1 MAILAV
7 AIFTLSAQTGRTI
20 QSPGLDVVGFGYD
33 VFGKYADMAS
43 KKPVRIFDLVGSRVE
58 PIGTDSF
65 AVPDNIYLEPVVDH
79 RVSIVEG
86 SSVREYAKNLSVTA
100 GLSYDGLLFKASVE
114 SNISTS
120 ESENVQRFYY
130 TYMDSNVMWRISMDT
145 INMDALRR
153 RMSAQARQEI
163 DTLDPALVFA
173 KYGTHYI
180 ASAYLGGRADY
191 TTSSVISDKVST
203 ASLKIA
209 IEAGYK
215 AISGK
220 TELNADQK
228 KTLQDAETKSEL
240 RVVGGNARY
249 VNNIRD
255 YDQYVKWADGIEGRP
270 VLCDFDPSSLRPIW
284 ELAAAPARRQQLENA
299 FMELLKTN
307 PLPKELVNLG
317 AVSRSLYMVQSK
329 TEGKYWDLPDY
340 HMGAKTAG
348 APVQLYQSDR
358 ITQPYEGA
366 DRFIKVLPN
375 TVESGW
381 VFLQPQHSDYVVEI
395 AGGVKTKGA
404 IIQLGAQSLKN
415 QACQFKM
422 EPVSD
427 EKDTYYLQS
436 RVSGQYLEAV
446 RGSSGI
452 VQMPFTGGEAQSGYS
467 FRPIPPCIWLR
478 LSAPISLLNLT
489 PEANIGIS
497 PAPIH
502 RSAADRSR
510 SGTTS
515 LHQDRPTGSSNC
527 VLSTACGIR

>member
-180 ASAYLGGRADY
+180 ASAYLGGRAD
-191 TTSSVISDKVST
+191 
-203 ASLKIA
+203 
-209 IEAGYK
+209 
-215 AISGK
+215 
-220 TELNADQK
+220 
-228 KTLQDAETKSEL
+228 
-240 RVVGGNARY
+240 
-249 VNNIRD
+249 
-255 YDQYVKWADGIEGRP
+255 
-270 VLCDFDPSSLRPIW
+270 
-284 ELAAAPARRQQLENA
+284 
-299 FMELLKTN
+299 
-307 PLPKELVNLG
+307 
-317 AVSRSLYMVQSK
+317 
-329 TEGKYWDLPDY
+329 
-340 HMGAKTAG
+340 
-348 APVQLYQSDR
+348 
-358 ITQPYEGA
+358 
-366 DRFIKVLPN
+366 
-375 TVESGW
+375 
-381 VFLQPQHSDYVVEI
+381 
-395 AGGVKTKGA
+395 
-404 IIQLGAQSLKN
+404 
-415 QACQFKM
+415 
-422 EPVSD
+422 
-427 EKDTYYLQS
+427 
-436 RVSGQYLEAV
+436 
-446 RGSSGI
+446 
-452 VQMPFTGGEAQSGYS
+452 
-467 FRPIPPCIWLR
+467 
-478 LSAPISLLNLT
+478 
-489 PEANIGIS
+489 
-497 PAPIH
+497 
-502 RSAADRSR
+502 
-510 SGTTS
+510 
-515 LHQDRPTGSSNC
+515 
-527 VLSTACGIR
+527 